1 MEICKRTSKK
11 RWHVYMANKKF
22 YGIPLFYII
31 TLVYMIITTITGIVM
46 NNGLILFLGWNI
58 LLATFVFF
66 LSQMYVLSQKKHHSF
81 WVGYVLFILF
91 ILFFPNTFY
100 LLTDTIHFQAYTFFE
115 EYPSLYALM
124 IDDWMVFFIVTI
136 GVIYGIKLGVSAID
150 QMFNELYPTLKK
162 HPYLILLGLFI
173 LSSIGIYL
181 GRFIR
186 LNSWN
191 IFDIERIVFGIFD
204 HLSFFIQFVFL
215 MTMIQSFSYFLFST
229 QGKILYN
236 HNKESEE

>member
-1 MEICKRTSKK
+1 
-11 RWHVYMANKKF
+11 MANKKI
-22 YGIPLFYII
+22 YGIPLYYFI
-31 TLVYMIITTITGIVM
+31 TFVYMVMTTVTGIIM

-58 LLATFVFF
+58 FLATFVFF
-66 LSQMYVLSQKKHHSF
+66 LAQMFVFFRKKHHAF
-81 WVGYVLFILF
+81 WIGYGLFILF

-115 EYPSLYALM
+115 DYPSLYALL

-150 QMFNELYPTLKK
+150 QMHDELYPTLKK
-162 HPYLILLGLFI
+162 HPYLFLVGLFV

-191 IFDIERIVFGIFD
+191 IFDLERIVFGIFD
-204 HLSFFIQFVFL
+204 HLSFFIQFVIL
-215 MTMIQSFSYFLFST
+215 MTIIQCFSYFLFSS

-236 HNKESEE
+236 HTKESEE